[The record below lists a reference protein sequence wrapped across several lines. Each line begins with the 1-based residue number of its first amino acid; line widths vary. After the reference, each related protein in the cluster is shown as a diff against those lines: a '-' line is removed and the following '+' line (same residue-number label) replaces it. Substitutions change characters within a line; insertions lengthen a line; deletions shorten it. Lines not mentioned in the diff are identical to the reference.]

1 MSFVFF
7 NYKSYIDYASI
18 SFHFLRVFSTLLISC
33 VLIHGR
39 QADCNF
45 NYRYLIKC
53 LCINVNKMNEWCR
66 VFGLLLRKNCIVRL
80 RHWKV
85 TLFIQILLPVILF
98 ALTQALRDLNS
109 GPPTVITTNT
119 YYPFKSK
126 DDLLN
131 LVRKSLI
138 KIYFVP
144 NDTSTKEFM
153 NSTAKCLQTEKF
165 IGFATEEDMLDAYVV
180 NRIQRPLDNVLA
192 IVIDKK
198 QEEGHFKYKIRHS
211 TEISSQLYTDMTSLK
226 IEHEYLESVPFV
238 QLQMCIDKTFIDNI
252 STPSVEPKIFIQR
265 MPYPPFVKTNTAD
278 TMLRQL
284 ILVFAVAIFLM
295 PLCVETNYA
304 AKEKFIGVNTLM
316 AMNGVKLYQNLLSW
330 LTTGCIFSIF
340 YIIPL
345 IVLFKNTFS
354 TRVDPYLYYSNALL
368 FWILMTI
375 HITHLISFGMHVAAY
390 FSKPVFVVIV
400 LSIIYTASSSLHE
413 NLEKENLFCIIPYL
427 GIFLPNL
434 LLSRLFEE
442 VNTYETQ
449 LIGIR
454 WSNIFIPSE
463 SSQYNITGSTGFI
476 FIFSILGTIFHFTMA
491 VYINNVRPGKYGV
504 KKHPLYFLQCIRK
517 NKVSLDEEAEDYDYE
532 QLGGEDF
539 EAVSKGALIPGIQ
552 IRGLKKS
559 YNTGLLRK
567 SLVHALK
574 GVSMDFYKGQITA
587 LLGHNGAGKTTLMS
601 IITGVTTETEGK
613 VFINGRNLK
622 YHLNEIRNDLGLCPQ
637 ENMVFPDLNVF
648 EQIEFF
654 GLLKNKHKT
663 RNEIKRD
670 VENLLGKLKL
680 NEKRNCLPSK
690 LSGGQKRRVCLG
702 MALIGDASTFI
713 LDEPTSGMDPETRR
727 DTWEILLKMR
737 GEKTIIISTHNME
750 EADIL
755 GDRIAI
761 VHGGLLRSYGTSMF
775 LKKQYGHGFIE
786 VSLSIKSWC
795 NPEKVANKFD
805 LRTQVTT
812 ENEKVILSVPYT
824 EALPDSLDQI
834 EREKKTLGV
843 TGIDVSLITLEQV
856 FLKIIK
862 KDDNGNDLPDLYTPM
877 QKLQGCQLTIQRIL
891 ALLNKKFVY
900 AKKNLGVLFMI
911 LMLPLVSILF
921 MVLSYK
927 NPAESLEITPLTLN
941 MYRNPKAFY
950 SSNDSEY
957 GNGYKEVIENFWGSA
972 IKVTSRSISEE
983 LLSFGK
989 KDIADYHNYVV
1000 VSAEFNSTN
1009 TSNISANG
1017 LYSGT
1022 MMHSMPLTM
1031 NILSN
1036 TILRNLFGK
1045 KYSIEISKQKL
1056 PETFSYSIE
1065 MISEMEALSRVLM
1078 LCSFLFPT
1086 LALFVI
1092 HPLRETSTK
1101 VKQLQRMTGVTSVS
1115 YWLTMFLFD
1124 FLICVISA
1132 LFITVGFCIM
1142 DIILNIRL
1150 YRDTE
1155 ILITILLLVVLG
1167 INCLFI
1173 SYIFSFINKS
1183 RSTVITILS
1192 IIPIGTVFIQY
1203 LLHKAIEDIKWLHTF
1218 LKRLFRLIP
1227 YVSFFHGE
1235 FSFFTVAITN
1245 AKCRRFPS
1253 KILKQLCDQG
1263 HSSIDNDCCKM
1274 DCVDGVCNKPMPYF
1288 GNFEKD
1294 FNLEE
1299 SIVYLSLTPVIYFAI
1314 LIMLEERIFIRLFTK
1329 LLSKIRSS
1337 SSQMGWTASQMD
1349 EEVKKEKHAVALEIS
1364 KITSQSK
1371 RNSIHHN
1378 SNGNAIVGYSQI
1390 SEVENSLFLVY
1401 ELSKY
1406 YGKLMAVKE
1415 VNFRVKK
1422 HECFGLLGVN
1432 GAGKSTTFRM
1442 LTGEETPNSGTM
1454 YLKQAEIYSNRKA
1467 YLAEMGYCPQTDALI
1482 SSLNSFDHLRLFA
1495 RLRGIPPDKVD
1506 SEVNKWIVRLNL
1518 KACAVQPSGTYSGG
1532 NKRRLNIAMALIGSP
1547 TLVLL
1552 DEPTTGVDPAA
1563 RRSLWTVIQSCQA
1576 AGQAFIL
1583 TSHSMEECEA
1593 LCNRLVIMVQG
1604 QLVCIGASQELKQR
1618 FGAGYDIHI
1627 KLNPN
1632 RLEEDVTIIKNTVES
1647 LLTCEIRDEN
1657 LGFISY
1663 HVTDPTTTWTKMYS
1677 TVNDLK
1683 NRFECIQDYSVLS
1696 ATLEQLFI
1704 QFARGISMPNYD
1716 NSPRQSSSQSN
1727 NE

>member
-1 MSFVFF
+1 M
-7 NYKSYIDYASI
+7 
-18 SFHFLRVFSTLLISC
+18 R
-33 VLIHGR
+33 
-39 QADCNF
+39 
-45 NYRYLIKC
+45 
-53 LCINVNKMNEWCR
+53 EWCR
-66 VFGLLLRKNCIVRL
+66 IFGLLLRKNFIVRL
-80 RHWKV
+80 MHWKV
-85 TLFIQILLPVILF
+85 TLFVQILLPITLF
-98 ALTQALRDLNS
+98 ALMQALRDLNS
-109 GPPTVITTNT
+109 GPPIVVTIDT
-119 YYPFKSK
+119 YYPPKSE
-126 DDLLN
+126 DDLLKN
-131 LVRKSLI
+131 AKKSLL

-144 NDTSTKEFM
+144 NDPSTEEFM
-153 NSTAKCLQTEKF
+153 KLTARCLQHTQKF
-165 IGFATEEDMLDAYVV
+165 VGFATEEDMLDAYTV
-180 NRIQRPLDNVLA
+180 NQIENSFDDVLA
-192 IVIDKK
+192 IVIDKN
-198 QEEGHFKYKIRHS
+198 QEDRHFKYKIRHS
-211 TEISSQLYTDMTSLK
+211 TRISSQLYTDMTQLD
-226 IEHEYLESVPFV
+226 IERMYIERVPFV
-238 QLQMCIDKTFIDNI
+238 QLQMCIDRTFMNKTSNSLFQ
-252 STPSVEPKIFIQR
+252 PKISIQR
-265 MPYPPFVKTNTAD
+265 MPYPPYVKTNVAD
-278 TMLRQL
+278 KMLRQ
-284 ILVFAVAIFLM
+284 IISVFAVAIFLI
-295 PLCVETNYA
+295 PLCIEINYT

-330 LTTGCIFSIF
+330 LISGFIFSIF

-345 IVLFKNTFS
+345 IILFKNTFS
-354 TRVDPYLYYSNALL
+354 TRVNPILYYSDAFL
-368 FWILMTI
+368 FWILMTM
-375 HITHLISFGMHVAAY
+375 HIIHLISFGMHVAAY
-390 FSKPVFVVIV
+390 FSKPVFVVII
-400 LSIIYTASSSLHE
+400 LSIIYSASSSLYE
-413 NLEKENLFCIIPYL
+413 NLVNENLFSTIPYV

-434 LLSRLFEE
+434 LLSRLLEE

-454 WSNIFIPSE
+454 WFNIFIPSE

-476 FIFSILGTIFHFTMA
+476 FIFSFLGALFHFIMA
-491 VYINNVRPGKYGV
+491 IYINNVRPGKYGV

-517 NKVSLDEEAEDYDYE
+517 NKVSLDEEAEDYNYE
-532 QLGGEDF
+532 KLGNEDF
-539 EAVSKGALIPGIQ
+539 EAVSKGVLTPGIQ

-574 GVSMDFYKGQITA
+574 GVSIDFYKGQITA

-601 IITGVTTETEGK
+601 IITAVTNETEGK
-613 VFINGRNLK
+613 IFINGKNLK
-622 YHLNEIRNDLGLCPQ
+622 HHLNEIRNDLGLCPQ
-637 ENMVFPDLNVF
+637 ENIVFPDLNVF
-648 EQIEFF
+648 QQIEFF

-663 RNEIKRD
+663 RNEIKRN
-670 VENLLGKLKL
+670 VENLLAKLKL
-680 NEKRNCLPSK
+680 SEKRDCLPIK

-727 DTWEILLKMR
+727 DTWEMLLKMR

-775 LKKQYGHGFIE
+775 LKKQYGHGFVE
-786 VSLSIKSWC
+786 VTLSIKSWC
-795 NPEKVANKFD
+795 NPEKVVNKFD
-805 LRTQVTT
+805 LGTQINI
-812 ENEKVILSVPYT
+812 ENEKIILSVPNT
-824 EALPDSLDQI
+824 DNLPDSLDQI

-843 TGIDVSLITLEQV
+843 TGMNVSLITLEQV

-862 KDDNGNDLPDLYTPM
+862 KDDNGNDLSDLYAPI
-877 QKLQGCQLTIQRIL
+877 QKLQGGQLIIQRIL
-891 ALLNKKFVY
+891 ALLNKKFIY
-900 AKKNLGVLFMI
+900 ATKNPGTLFI
-911 LMLPLVSILF
+911 SLFLPLVSIFL

-927 NPAESLEITPLTLN
+927 NPESLEITPLTLN

-950 SSNDSEY
+950 SSDNSEY
-957 GNGYKEVIENFWGSA
+957 GNRYKEIIENFWGSA
-972 IKVTSRSISEE
+972 INVATGSISEE
-983 LLSFGK
+983 LLSLGK
-989 KDIADYHNYVV
+989 KDIVDYHNHLV
-1000 VSAEFNSTN
+1000 VSAEFNGTN
-1009 TSNISANG
+1009 TSEITANG

-1022 MMHSMPLTM
+1022 MMHSIPLTM

-1036 TILRNLFGK
+1036 TILRSLTGE
-1045 KYSIEISKQKL
+1045 KYSIEISKQQL
-1056 PETFSYSIE
+1056 PDSFSFYEIDP
-1065 MISEMEALSRVLM
+1065 LSQVLT

-1092 HPLRETSTK
+1092 HPLQETSTK
-1101 VKQLQRMTGVTSVS
+1101 VKQLQRMTGVTSVL

-1124 FLICVISA
+1124 FLICIISA
-1132 LFITVGFCIM
+1132 LFITLGFYIM
-1142 DIILNIRL
+1142 DIILDIRL
-1150 YRDTE
+1150 FRDTE
-1155 ILITILLLVVLG
+1155 ILITVLLLVILG
-1167 INCLFI
+1167 INCIFV
-1173 SYIFSFINKS
+1173 SYIFSFVNKS

-1192 IIPIGTVFIQY
+1192 IIPIGIVFIQY
-1203 LLHKAIEDIKWLHTF
+1203 LVYIILQDHQTLQKILQ
-1218 LKRLFRLIP
+1218 RLFFLIP

-1235 FSFFTVAITN
+1235 FSFFTVAVQN
-1245 AKCRRFPS
+1245 ANCRRFPS
-1253 KILKQLCDQG
+1253 KILQQVCSNEYTFNKCCD
-1263 HSSIDNDCCKM
+1263 M
-1274 DCVDGVCNKPMPYF
+1274 DCVDGVCNKPMPYI
-1288 GNFEKD
+1288 GNFENA
-1294 FNLEE
+1294 FQLEE
-1299 SIVYLSLTPVIYFAI
+1299 TIVYLFLTPVMYFTV
-1314 LIMLEERIFIRLFTK
+1314 LIMLEEGIFIRLFTK

-1337 SSQMGWTASQMD
+1337 SLQMGWTTLHMD

-1364 KITSQSK
+1364 KITSQNK
-1371 RNSIHHN
+1371 RNSVHYN
-1378 SNGNAIVGYSQI
+1378 ANGNSTVGYSQI
-1390 SEVENSLFLVY
+1390 PEVENSLFLVY
-1401 ELSKY
+1401 ELSKC

-1454 YLKQAEIYSNRKA
+1454 YLKQADIYSNRKA

-1482 SSLNSFDHLRLFA
+1482 NSLNSFDHLRLFA
-1495 RLRGIPPDKVD
+1495 RLRGIPPDKVN

-1518 KACAVQPSGTYSGG
+1518 MACAIQPSGTYSGG

-1632 RLEEDVTIIKNTVES
+1632 RSEEDVTIIKNTIES

-1657 LGFISY
+1657 LGFIAY

-1677 TVNDLK
+1677 TMKDLK
-1683 NRFECIQDYSVLS
+1683 NRFDCIQDYSVLS

-1716 NSPRQSSSQSN
+1716 NSPRQSSSQPN

>member
-1 MSFVFF
+1 M
-7 NYKSYIDYASI
+7 
-18 SFHFLRVFSTLLISC
+18 
-33 VLIHGR
+33 
-39 QADCNF
+39 
-45 NYRYLIKC
+45 C
-53 LCINVNKMNEWCR
+53 LCNNVNKMSEWCR
-66 VFGLLLRKNCIVRL
+66 IFGLLLRKNFIVRL
-80 RHWKV
+80 MHWKV
-85 TLFIQILLPVILF
+85 TLFIQILLPIVLF
-98 ALTQALRDLNS
+98 ALMQALRDLNS
-109 GPPTVITTNT
+109 DPPLVITTDT
-119 YYPFKSK
+119 YYPLKSE
-126 DDLLN
+126 DQLLDN
-131 LVRKSLI
+131 VKRSFI

-144 NDTSTKEFM
+144 NDPSTEEFM
-153 NSTAKCLQTEKF
+153 KSTAWCLQHTEKF
-165 IGFATEEDMLDAYVV
+165 VGFATEEDMLDAYTINQIQ
-180 NRIQRPLDNVLA
+180 NRFDDVLA
-192 IVIDKK
+192 IVIDKN
-198 QEEGHFKYKIRHS
+198 EEGKKFKYKIRHS
-211 TEISSQLYTDMTSLK
+211 TRIPSQLYTDMSYLN
-226 IEHEYLESVPFV
+226 IEHSYLEQIPFV
-238 QLQMCIDKTFIDNI
+238 QLQMCIDRTFINKTTN
-252 STPSVEPKIFIQR
+252 SFQPKIFIQR
-265 MPYPPFVKTNTAD
+265 MPYPPYIKTNEND
-278 TMLRQL
+278 KVLRQI

-295 PLCVETNYA
+295 PLCVEINYTA
-304 AKEKFIGVNTLM
+304 REKFIGVNTLM

-354 TRVDPYLYYSNALL
+354 NHVNPYLYYSDAFL

-375 HITHLISFGMHVAAY
+375 HIIHLISFGMHVAAY
-390 FSKPVFVVIV
+390 FAKPVFVIIILSVIY
-400 LSIIYTASSSLHE
+400 SASSSLYE
-413 NLEKENLFCIIPYL
+413 NLVKENMFNSIPYL

-434 LLSRLFEE
+434 LLSRLLEE

-476 FIFSILGTIFHFTMA
+476 FIFSILGTIFHFLMA
-491 VYINNVRPGKYGV
+491 VYINNLRPGKYGV

-532 QLGGEDF
+532 ELSGEDF
-539 EAVSKGALIPGIQ
+539 EAVSKGVLTPGIQ
-552 IRGLKKS
+552 IRGLKKV

-574 GVSMDFYKGQITA
+574 GVSIDFYKGQITA

-601 IITGVTTETEGK
+601 IITGVTAETEGK
-613 VFINGRNLK
+613 IFINGKNLK
-622 YHLNEIRNDLGLCPQ
+622 NHLSEIRNDLGLCPQ
-637 ENMVFPDLNVF
+637 ENIVFPDLNVF
-648 EQIEFF
+648 QQIEFF

-663 RNEIKRD
+663 RVEIKRN
-670 VENLLGKLKL
+670 VENLLAKLKL
-680 NEKRNCLPSK
+680 SEKRNCLPTK

-727 DTWEILLKMR
+727 DTWEMLLKMR
-737 GEKTIIISTHNME
+737 GKKTIIISTHNME

-775 LKKQYGHGFIE
+775 LKKQYGHGFVE
-786 VSLSIKSWC
+786 VTLSIKSWC
-795 NPEKVANKFD
+795 NPEKVVNKFD
-805 LRTQVTT
+805 LGTQINI
-812 ENEKVILSVPYT
+812 ENDKIILSVPYT
-824 EALPDSLDQI
+824 ENLPDSLDQI

-843 TGIDVSLITLEQV
+843 TGINVSLITLEQV

-862 KDDNGNDLPDLYTPM
+862 KDESENDLSDLSTPV
-877 QKLQGCQLTIQRIL
+877 QKLQGNQLIIQRCL
-891 ALLNKKFVY
+891 ALFNKKYIY
-900 AKKNLGVLFMI
+900 ATKNLGILFII
-911 LMLPLVSILF
+911 LFLPLVSIFF

-927 NPAESLEITPLTLN
+927 NPSESLEITPLTLN

-950 SSNDSEY
+950 SSDNSDY
-957 GNGYKEVIENFWGSA
+957 GNGYKEIIEKFWGTA
-972 IKVTSRSISEE
+972 INVATGSIFKE
-983 LLSFGK
+983 LLSFGR
-989 KDIADYHNYVV
+989 KDIADYHNHVV

-1009 TSNISANG
+1009 NSEITANG

-1022 MMHSMPLTM
+1022 MMHSLPLTM

-1036 TILRNLFGK
+1036 TILRNATGDN
-1045 KYSIEISKQKL
+1045 KYSIEISKQQL
-1056 PETFSYSIE
+1056 PNSISSY
-1065 MISEMEALSRVLM
+1065 EMEPLSRVLT

-1092 HPLRETSTK
+1092 HPLQETSTK

-1124 FLICVISA
+1124 FLICIISS
-1132 LFITVGFCIM
+1132 LFITLGFCIM
-1142 DIILNIRL
+1142 DIILDIRL
-1150 YRDTE
+1150 YRQTE
-1155 ILITILLLVVLG
+1155 ILLTILLLVIVGL
-1167 INCLFI
+1167 NCIFI
-1173 SYIFSFINKS
+1173 SYIFSFLNKS

-1192 IIPIGTVFIQY
+1192 ITPIGIVFIQY
-1203 LLHKAIEDIKWLHTF
+1203 LVFTILQDYETMQMILQ
-1218 LKRLFRLIP
+1218 RLFFLIP
-1227 YVSFFHGE
+1227 YISFFHGE
-1235 FSFFTVAITN
+1235 LLFLTVAVKN
-1245 AKCRRFPS
+1245 ANCRRLSS
-1253 KILKQLCDQG
+1253 KILQQQCKNG
-1263 HSSIDNDCCKM
+1263 IYTPCCNM
-1274 DCVDGVCNKPMPYF
+1274 DCVDGVCNKPMPYI
-1288 GNFEKD
+1288 GNFEKA
-1294 FNLEE
+1294 FQLEE
-1299 SIVYLSLTPVIYFAI
+1299 TILYLFLTPVIYFAI
-1314 LIMLEERIFIRLFTK
+1314 LIMLEERIFVRLFNK
-1329 LLSKIRSS
+1329 LLSKIRKSS
-1337 SSQMGWTASQMD
+1337 SAMGWMTLQMD

-1371 RNSIHHN
+1371 RNSVHYN
-1378 SNGNAIVGYSQI
+1378 ANGNSVVGYSQI
-1390 SEVENSLFLVY
+1390 PESENSLFLVY
-1401 ELSKY
+1401 ELSKS

-1454 YLKQAEIYSNRKA
+1454 YLKQAEIYSNRQA

-1482 SSLNSFDHLRLFA
+1482 NSLNSFDHLRLFA
-1495 RLRGIPPDKVD
+1495 RLRGIPPNKIDL
-1506 SEVNKWIVRLNL
+1506 EVNKWIVRLNL

-1576 AGQAFIL
+1576 VGQSFIL

-1618 FGAGYDIHI
+1618 FGAGFDILI

-1632 RLEEDVTIIKNTVES
+1632 RSEEDVTIIKNTIES

-1657 LGFISY
+1657 LGFIAY

-1677 TVNDLK
+1677 TMNDLK
-1683 NRFECIQDYSVLS
+1683 NRFECIEDYSVLS

-1704 QFARGISMPNYD
+1704 QFARGITMPNYD
-1716 NSPRQSSSQSN
+1716 NSPRESSSQPN